1 MLLQSS
7 IKLFYAAKKVFRK
20 GKLCEYLSK
29 CVFRVVANSL
39 IFYDNFEI
47 TRNPV
52 SAPAALDLL
61 RGLPAVARFA
71 ENGSVV

>member
-29 CVFRVVANSL
+29 CVFKAVANAL
-39 IFYDNFEI
+39 IFYDNFEV
-47 TRNPV
+47 TRNAM
-52 SAPAALDLL
+52 SAPSALDLL
-61 RGLPAVARFA
+61 RGLPADARCA
-71 ENGSVV
+71 KNGSVE